1 MPSRPPVKAPC
12 ALREKAEQLLRE
24 NPGRRLDPPSQSMEE
39 LLRELS
45 LLRIER
51 ELLEEKLLAARR
63 LRAAEKM
70 EALGLMAGGVAHD
83 FSNVLGAMIG
93 FAELAKDRA
102 VKESRQEHH
111 LRKVLEAGGRGRE
124 LIGQLLAFSRK
135 KGVGLKPLRLS
146 RVVSETIEL
155 LRASIPPA
163 VAVKVDVDPEAGLVL
178 ADAGQMQQV
187 LTHLCMNAVQAMGE
201 EGGIL
206 HVALSGVSV
215 PAEENADASRP
226 DACVRL
232 LVSDTGCGMP
242 PDVVEKVFDPFFTTK
257 ISAAGLGL
265 SAVWGIVRQH
275 GGRIEVESAPGK
287 GAVFKVCLP
296 RAAQSPE
303 ADAVDRTVSGAANAS
318 SSSTTR
324 RPSSIWTARHSLP
337 RLRPVGRPGRLRRKP
352 ASRPL
357 S

>member
-1 MPSRPPVKAPC
+1 MPNHPPVKARC
-12 ALREKAEQLLRE
+12 ALREKAERRLLE
-24 NPGRRLDPPSQSMEE
+24 NPGRRLDAPGQGMEE

-51 ELLEEKLLAARR
+51 ELQEEELLAERR
-63 LRAAEKM
+63 LRASEKM
-70 EALGLMAGGVAHD
+70 EALALMAGGVAHD
-83 FSNVLGAMIG
+83 FSNVLGAMMG

-111 LRKVLEAGGRGRE
+111 LRRVLEAGERGRE
-124 LIGQLLAFSRK
+124 LIGRLLAFSTK
-135 KGVGLKPLRLS
+135 KGVRLKPLRLS
-146 RVVSETIEL
+146 GLVVETIEL
-155 LRASIPPA
+155 LRPSIPPA
-163 VAVKVDVDPEAGLVL
+163 VALRLDIDPESGLVL

-206 HVALSGVSV
+206 RVALSGVGFT
-215 PAEENADASRP
+215 AEENSDAPKP

-242 PDVVEKVFDPFFTTK
+242 SDIVEKVFDPFFTTK
-257 ISAAGLGL
+257 MSAAGLGL

-296 RAAQSPE
+296 GAAQSPE
-303 ADAVDRTVSGAANAS
+303 ADAADRTVSG
-318 SSSTTR
+318 
-324 RPSSIWTARHSLP
+324 
-337 RLRPVGRPGRLRRKP
+337 GRAVRAVLKDKK
-352 ASRPL
+352 
-357 S
+357 